1 MIPTIE
7 EMKEIHNKRRSRG
20 RRQQDMNNIL
30 RLVPR
35 SLNFSISAVEEAEQL
50 LVKTKAGE
58 ITTFALVALGAGTVI
73 SFRLKAGGRTRAYR
87 SQVAEPVPGRV
98 LTETDTTSSAVTTFT
113 VTPTADD
120 RCRVR
125 IETAWQGAGGIGG
138 IFERL
143 FAPGVLRKLYAD
155 ELARL
160 EAYAREQGP

>member
-73 SFRLKAGGRTRAYR
+73 SAAVAVPDAYR
-87 SQVAEPVPGRV
+87 LA
-98 LTETDTTSSAVTTFT
+98 
-113 VTPTADD
+113 
-120 RCRVR
+120 
-125 IETAWQGAGGIGG
+125 IKGA
-138 IFERL
+138 L
-143 FAPGVLRKLYAD
+143 M
-155 ELARL
+155 ELANSI
-160 EAYAREQGP
+160 